1 MGEYVRHLGSTVKL
15 GTCEDLYYVSYPK
28 YKEALQNSYLFSV
41 ENNCAVAY
49 YAKPDSGFRFRFP
62 FPDEDR
68 LSFGDIGKHDIR
80 RGVAITLD
88 ANVIELRHTDNKVD
102 KRYQIEI
109 VQQKLVNRQEDGK
122 LCLALVWRDP
132 VRGKNFREEEDATVR
147 KILSQIIKHHVLHEQ
162 DIEKK
167 IFFRSIACRILKGY
181 RLETPNQ
188 EIKKEEKQHPYLK
201 PTVNK
206 SNKKLKR

>member
-28 YKEALQNSYLFSV
+28 YKSALQSSYLMSV
-41 ENNCAVAY
+41 ENNCTVAY
-49 YAKPDSGFRFRFP
+49 YAKPNSGFRFRFP

-68 LSFGDIGKHDIR
+68 LSFGDIGNFDLR
-80 RGVAITLD
+80 RGIAINLD
-88 ANVIELRHTDNKVD
+88 SNVIELFDKPNRVD
-102 KRYQIEI
+102 KTYKIDI
-109 VQQKLVNRQEDGK
+109 VQQKLVHRQEDGK

-132 VRGKNFREEEDATVR
+132 DRGGYFREEEDATIR

-162 DIEKK
+162 DGEKK
-167 IFFRSIACRILKGY
+167 AFFRLIACRILKGY
-181 RLETPNQ
+181 RMDTPNQ
-188 EIKKEEKQHPYLK
+188 EIKKEVSQHPYLK
-201 PTVNK
+201 STVDK